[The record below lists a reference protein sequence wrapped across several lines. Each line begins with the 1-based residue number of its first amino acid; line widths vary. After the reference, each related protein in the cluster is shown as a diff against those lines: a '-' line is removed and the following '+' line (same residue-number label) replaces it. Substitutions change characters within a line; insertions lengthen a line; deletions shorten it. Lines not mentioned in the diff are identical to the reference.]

1 MKMYGTAQGT
11 GSNRGIL
18 GHSAMAVTF
27 VLALLATACSPEQST
42 TPADTGAAQSEP
54 ATAQYTRIYPP
65 NATDPLNAHIYELN
79 NGLRVYLSRN
89 TEEPRFYAEIA
100 VRAGSKHDPADAT
113 GLAHYLEHLLFKGN
127 QQLGTLDYEAEKPYL
142 DEIRELYEIH
152 FNTADPV
159 ERAAIYSQINQA
171 SQQAAEYAIP
181 NEFDKLY
188 SIMGASGL
196 NAHTWHEETVYKV
209 GLPANRLE
217 QWATIESDRFINPVF
232 RLFHTELEVVYE
244 EKNRTLDNRDRISY
258 YALADL
264 LYKNHP
270 YGQQSTIGDAEHLK
284 NPSLVY
290 IQDYFDT
297 YYVPNNMAIFISG
310 DIDIEQTINT
320 VAQHFSK
327 WESKPLPPAQSWQEE
342 PITEVERATVYYPGQ
357 EQVTMA
363 FRTVPNGHPDKE
375 ALMLV
380 DMILDNRTAGLINLN
395 LNQRQRVQAAG
406 SSPEFHNDYGAQTLW
421 GVPREG
427 QTLEEVEQLLL
438 EQIEMIKQGEFEDWI
453 LPAIVNDFKRM
464 EKRSLESNVARV
476 TEMREAFLSHADWNT
491 HIGEIRRLER
501 VTKQDVID
509 VANRYFSDQN
519 YVAVHRL
526 DGPADIPEVE
536 KPQIDPVNIDPSRQ
550 SEYAANILAMPYD
563 EIEPRFLEAGVD
575 YQVAEFAPNVP
586 IYYAHNELNDLF
598 TFSIN
603 IEVGTEQNE
612 LLSMASALLDKSGTV
627 DYPAEELQKQWYRLG
642 SDFSFSVGSNETQ
655 ISIAGMDPQFEE
667 SLTLMLS
674 LISDPQSDAQT
685 LEDLKRTVLQARAD
699 QKENPA
705 VISQALY
712 LYNRYGDESPML
724 QSLTSEQI
732 RSVDAPTLLALI
744 PQLLKYEHSISYT
757 GSMPLQT
764 VSEIV
769 SGHHQIGSELMAPPA
784 EKLMFAREIQD
795 NQIYVI
801 DRDTAQAQIRIEF
814 PDTTYDPTLTVP
826 SSLYN
831 NYFGSGM
838 SSVVFQELREA
849 RALAYSAAARY
860 AQGGHQDA
868 ENLML
873 GVIGTQ
879 NDKAIDALDAF
890 VDLIDNMPQSF
901 ERFADA
907 YGSQINDYRTAT
919 TSARQVPGMVRAW
932 QRLGYN
938 SDPRPEQFA
947 QLQSAGFEDM
957 LQFQQNH
964 VAGRPKFISIVGDT
978 DRIDLEALSR
988 LGTVQTLSVDDVFV
1002 E

>member
-1 MKMYGTAQGT
+1 
-11 GSNRGIL
+11 
-18 GHSAMAVTF
+18 
-27 VLALLATACSPEQST
+27 
-42 TPADTGAAQSEP
+42 
-54 ATAQYTRIYPP
+54 
-65 NATDPLNAHIYELN
+65 
-79 NGLRVYLSRN
+79 
-89 TEEPRFYAEIA
+89 
-100 VRAGSKHDPADAT
+100 
-113 GLAHYLEHLLFKGN
+113 
-127 QQLGTLDYEAEKPYL
+127 
-142 DEIRELYEIH
+142 
-152 FNTADPV
+152 
-159 ERAAIYSQINQA
+159 
-171 SQQAAEYAIP
+171 
-181 NEFDKLY
+181 
-188 SIMGASGL
+188 
-196 NAHTWHEETVYKV
+196 
-209 GLPANRLE
+209 
-217 QWATIESDRFINPVF
+217 
-232 RLFHTELEVVYE
+232 
-244 EKNRTLDNRDRISY
+244 
-258 YALADL
+258 
-264 LYKNHP
+264 
-270 YGQQSTIGDAEHLK
+270 
-284 NPSLVY
+284 
-290 IQDYFDT
+290 
-297 YYVPNNMAIFISG
+297 
-310 DIDIEQTINT
+310 
-320 VAQHFSK
+320 
-327 WESKPLPPAQSWQEE
+327 
-342 PITEVERATVYYPGQ
+342 
-357 EQVTMA
+357 MA

-375 ALMLV
+375 ALMLL

-427 QTLEEVEQLLL
+427 QTLGEVEQLLL

-509 VANRYFSDQN
+509 VANRYFSEQN

-563 EIEPRFLEAGVD
+563 EIEPRFLEAGTD

-586 IYYAHNELNDLF
+586 VYYAHNELNDLF

-612 LLSMASALLDKSGTV
+612 LLSMASALLDKAGTV

-667 SLTLMLS
+667 SLALMLS

-744 PQLLKYEHSISYT
+744 PQLLEYEHSISYT

-769 SGHHQIGSELMAPPA
+769 SEHHQVDSELMTPPA
-784 EKLMFAREIQD
+784 EKLMFAREIRD

-801 DRDTAQAQIRIEF
+801 DRDTAQAQI
-814 PDTTYDPTLTVP
+814 
-826 SSLYN
+826 
-831 NYFGSGM
+831 
-838 SSVVFQELREA
+838 
-849 RALAYSAAARY
+849 
-860 AQGGHQDA
+860 
-868 ENLML
+868 
-873 GVIGTQ
+873 
-879 NDKAIDALDAF
+879 
-890 VDLIDNMPQSF
+890 
-901 ERFADA
+901 
-907 YGSQINDYRTAT
+907 
-919 TSARQVPGMVRAW
+919 
-932 QRLGYN
+932 
-938 SDPRPEQFA
+938 
-947 QLQSAGFEDM
+947 
-957 LQFQQNH
+957 
-964 VAGRPKFISIVGDT
+964 
-978 DRIDLEALSR
+978 
-988 LGTVQTLSVDDVFV
+988 
-1002 E
+1002 

>member
-1 MKMYGTAQGT
+1 
-11 GSNRGIL
+11 
-18 GHSAMAVTF
+18 
-27 VLALLATACSPEQST
+27 
-42 TPADTGAAQSEP
+42 
-54 ATAQYTRIYPP
+54 
-65 NATDPLNAHIYELN
+65 
-79 NGLRVYLSRN
+79 
-89 TEEPRFYAEIA
+89 
-100 VRAGSKHDPADAT
+100 
-113 GLAHYLEHLLFKGN
+113 
-127 QQLGTLDYEAEKPYL
+127 
-142 DEIRELYEIH
+142 
-152 FNTADPV
+152 
-159 ERAAIYSQINQA
+159 
-171 SQQAAEYAIP
+171 
-181 NEFDKLY
+181 
-188 SIMGASGL
+188 
-196 NAHTWHEETVYKV
+196 
-209 GLPANRLE
+209 
-217 QWATIESDRFINPVF
+217 
-232 RLFHTELEVVYE
+232 
-244 EKNRTLDNRDRISY
+244 
-258 YALADL
+258 
-264 LYKNHP
+264 
-270 YGQQSTIGDAEHLK
+270 
-284 NPSLVY
+284 
-290 IQDYFDT
+290 
-297 YYVPNNMAIFISG
+297 
-310 DIDIEQTINT
+310 
-320 VAQHFSK
+320 
-327 WESKPLPPAQSWQEE
+327 
-342 PITEVERATVYYPGQ
+342 
-357 EQVTMA
+357 
-363 FRTVPNGHPDKE
+363 
-375 ALMLV
+375 
-380 DMILDNRTAGLINLN
+380 
-395 LNQRQRVQAAG
+395 
-406 SSPEFHNDYGAQTLW
+406 
-421 GVPREG
+421 
-427 QTLEEVEQLLL
+427 
-438 EQIEMIKQGEFEDWI
+438 
-453 LPAIVNDFKRM
+453 
-464 EKRSLESNVARV
+464 
-476 TEMREAFLSHADWNT
+476 
-491 HIGEIRRLER
+491 
-501 VTKQDVID
+501 
-509 VANRYFSDQN
+509 
-519 YVAVHRL
+519 
-526 DGPADIPEVE
+526 
-536 KPQIDPVNIDPSRQ
+536 
-550 SEYAANILAMPYD
+550 
-563 EIEPRFLEAGVD
+563 
-575 YQVAEFAPNVP
+575 
-586 IYYAHNELNDLF
+586 
-598 TFSIN
+598 
-603 IEVGTEQNE
+603 
-612 LLSMASALLDKSGTV
+612 MASALLDKAGTV

-674 LISDPQSDAQT
+674 LINDPQSDAQT

-744 PQLLKYEHSISYT
+744 PQLLEYEHSISYT

-769 SGHHQIGSELMAPPA
+769 SNHHQTGSELMTPPA
-784 EKLMFAREIQD
+784 EKLLFAREVQD

-814 PDTTYDPTLTVP
+814 PDTTYDPALTVP

-860 AQGGHQDA
+860 AQGGRQDA